1 MRQRRVLHAV
11 GLLGLA
17 AFAGLAP
24 RLREHGERC
33 AMDGVHVDPEFRVR
47 VVEGDGSA
55 EVFCGVECASRWLS
69 KEDPEE
75 VHIVVTDSR
84 TGAEL
89 DAASASYVLA
99 LATLRDGA
107 PDPIRVFA
115 RRGDAERSVAAYGG
129 ELLTGKEE
137 PFASWTGHP

>member
-1 MRQRRVLHAV
+1 
-11 GLLGLA
+11 
-17 AFAGLAP
+17 
-24 RLREHGERC
+24 
-33 AMDGVHVDPEFRVR
+33 MDGARVDPGFRVR
-47 VVEGDGSA
+47 VVEGDGTA

-69 KEDPEE
+69 RQDPDG
-75 VHIVVTDSR
+75 VHILVTDSR

-99 LATLRDGA
+99 LSTMHDGA

-129 ELLTGKEE
+129 ELLTGRER
-137 PFASWTGHP
+137 PFVPWTDHP